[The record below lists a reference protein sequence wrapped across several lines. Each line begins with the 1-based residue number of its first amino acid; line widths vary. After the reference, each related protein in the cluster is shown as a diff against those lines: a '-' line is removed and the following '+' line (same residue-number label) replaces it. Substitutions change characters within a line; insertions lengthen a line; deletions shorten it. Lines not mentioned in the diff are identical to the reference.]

1 MENVLFTDLQF
12 VVKHLMNKKGSSVE
26 EISLSH
32 IHAHYFGK
40 DKYQR
45 HNTQADTIAAFDVV
59 LEGCKRVNLDISNNV
74 KHYQLLYTNQP
85 SSSQDLFLENI
96 LLN

>member
-12 VVKHLMNKKGSSVE
+12 VVKHLLNKKGSSVE

-59 LEGCKRVNLDISNNV
+59 LEGCKRPRSFFGE
-74 KHYQLLYTNQP
+74 YTAE
-85 SSSQDLFLENI
+85 LIKKKGALENI